1 MEYIPVFVIVAILV
15 IGRLLARKYPKLGK
29 LNKKLNK
36 RFANHKDD
44 TNPAT
49 GLPMMGGIDI
59 HGNPYGT
66 NIHNND

>member
-1 MEYIPVFVIVAILV
+1 MSAIFIIFGGIGVF
-15 IGRLLARKYPKLGK
+15 LLINNLLMRKYPKLRK
-29 LNKKLNK
+29 LNDRLNK

-59 HGNPYGT
+59 DGNPYGT
-66 NIHNND
+66 SK